1 MRRWKSSELEARIQE
16 RMPAVNSAILA
27 SGRLRKCRRRLRDK
41 GEQNILD
48 LLCIKKWQN
57 ALARGKVKK
66 LSRRKWYYE
75 FD

>member
-16 RMPAVNSAILA
+16 KMPAVNSAMLA
-27 SGRLRKCRRRLRDK
+27 SGRLRKYRRRPRDK
-41 GEQNILD
+41 EEQKVLD
-48 LLCIKKWQN
+48 HLCKKNWES